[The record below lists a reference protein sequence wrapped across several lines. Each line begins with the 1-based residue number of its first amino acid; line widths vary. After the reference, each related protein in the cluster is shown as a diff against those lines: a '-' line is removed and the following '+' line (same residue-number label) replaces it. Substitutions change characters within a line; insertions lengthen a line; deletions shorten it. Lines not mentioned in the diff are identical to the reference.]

1 MIVGVTLWPLFVWEV
16 RPISSR
22 RWPTVG
28 VALSAAAA
36 YFLISIGLDI
46 HRDNLLVYLW
56 GVASIIAVFYISY
69 GWFSSIPTISAWLQL
84 LGRYSLVSYLLQMT
98 IIRLAL
104 GTQSHFGLALSYG
117 LIFLLVLFMVGL
129 TIFMLDKEIRKSKTI
144 QKSYRLVFG

>member
-1 MIVGVTLWPLFVWEV
+1 MIVGVTVWPLFVGGG
-16 RPISSR
+16 RPSSSR
-22 RWPTVG
+22 RWLTIG
-28 VALSAAAA
+28 GALSAAAA
-36 YFLISIGLDI
+36 YFLVSVGLDI
-46 HRDNLLVYLW
+46 HRDNLPVYLW